1 MFLGRRT
8 PAIIFFRFGLGC
20 LSLLGILC
28 GFSLS
33 GAAQDWQPKIAN
45 EGENPPSQAP
55 KPTLPDGPQKTD
67 PHSTG
72 YVSGTVLDK
81 AGAAA
86 VGAHLRLTLGG

>member
-45 EGENPPSQAP
+45 DGENAPSQRP
-55 KPTLPDGPQKTD
+55 KANP
-67 PHSTG
+67 SRR
-72 YVSGTVLDK
+72 
-81 AGAAA
+81 AAEDRSA
-86 VGAHLRLTLGG
+86 FHWVRQRDRPR